1 MRSILIWDSDA
12 PPPAGDFTTV
22 LWSAYGA
29 SDSRDVVSLPR
40 IVEQRADVLRA
51 RYLAWVHDLG
61 ETVVGNRTVRQ
72 HLRLRPG
79 FSYWWMT
86 LLAHKPNYYD
96 AAQIT
101 DVVKMFAF
109 ESLAG
114 EWRPVGAIRLHSG
127 NRGLQAAFAGYCR
140 TLRLEFEVD
149 PQPPRPVAK
158 ANGGRRRWRTVAG
171 AVGPALREIAN
182 AMRRGAQMPVD
193 PRSAI
198 CVLGPLIY
206 LKDAAL
212 REGRFESNYWDRLAA
227 LLRQLGVHTTWIH
240 SFSPHERIRSTD
252 EAEAL
257 LKRFMQS
264 SGGSEVHGLLDS
276 HVGWRELATAVALYA
291 RLVAAAWRMRRI
303 GLVFRPADSGFDVWP
318 LFRNNWYASLLGRAA
333 LRNCLSLASYE
344 AVLKVTPYQPTGL
357 FLQENQPWEMALI
370 YAWRAAGHGRLIGV
384 PHTTV
389 RFWDLRYFYDA
400 RAYGRGSDTDLPM
413 PDLVAVNGPMAF
425 QAYADGGYPRTALA
439 GVEALRFFHL
449 LERPAAGAREGAPPQ
464 SRRQQVL
471 ICGDNIPGSNDK
483 VMRVVE
489 AAAALL
495 PAATEY
501 VFKPHRVGAFDPANY
516 PGVRVEIQDR
526 GLAEMLEACDIAVT
540 GNITSAAA
548 DAYCR
553 GTRVAV
559 LLDGRSLNGSPL
571 RGIRGVRHFATGREL
586 AEIVQSPAPPPDGGR
601 DLFWLDRDLPRWREL
616 LALEKANG
624 TEAQM
629 GVEAR
634 G

>member
-12 PPPAGDFTTV
+12 PPPSGDFTTV
-22 LWSAYGA
+22 LWSAFGA
-29 SDSRDVVSLPR
+29 GDRQDVVSLPR
-40 IVEQRADVLRA
+40 VVEQRADALRA

-61 ETVVGNRTVRQ
+61 ETVVGGQTVRQ

-114 EWRPVGAIRLHSG
+114 EWSPFSAVRLHSG
-127 NRGLQAAFAGYCR
+127 NQDLQSAFAHYCR
-140 TLRLEFEVD
+140 TQHLELQID
-149 PQPPRPVAK
+149 PQPAPAGQGSG
-158 ANGGRRRWRTVAG
+158 GGRSRWQKLAG
-171 AVGPALREIAN
+171 ALGPALRELGH
-182 AMRRGAQMPVD
+182 AMRRGAQMTVD

-206 LKDAAL
+206 LKEAAF

-240 SFSPHERIRSTD
+240 SYSPHERMRSAD
-252 EAEAL
+252 EADAL
-257 LKRFMQS
+257 LKRFAQS
-264 SGGSEVHGLLDS
+264 SGGREVHGLLDS
-276 HVGWRELATAVALYA
+276 QVGWRELATALVLYA
-291 RLVAAAWRMRRI
+291 RLVGAAWRMRHI
-303 GLVFRPADSGFDVWP
+303 GASFRPAGSAFDLWP

-344 AVLKVTPYQPTGL
+344 AVLKVTPFQPTGL

-370 YAWRAAGHGRLIGV
+370 HAWRAAGHGRLIGV

-400 RAYGRGSDTDLPM
+400 RSYGRGSDTDLPM
-413 PDLVAVNGPMAF
+413 PDTVAVNGPMAF
-425 QAYADGGYPRTALA
+425 QAYADGGYPVAALA

-449 LERPAAGAREGAPPQ
+449 LERPPAAAHHSASESPA
-464 SRRQQVL
+464 QQVL
-471 ICGDNIPGSNDK
+471 VCGDNIPGSNEK

-489 AAAALL
+489 AAAPLL
-495 PAATEY
+495 PAATNY
-501 VFKPHRVGAFDPANY
+501 VFKPHRVGAFDPANF
-516 PGVRVEIQDR
+516 PGVRVEVQER

-571 RGIRGVRHFATGREL
+571 RGIRGVRHFATGPEL
-586 AEIVQSPAPPPDGGR
+586 AEIIQSSEPPPGAGR
-601 DLFWLDRDLPRWREL
+601 DLFWLDRDLSRWRKL
-616 LALEKANG
+616 LALG
-624 TEAQM
+624 TAGSAEAAI
-629 GVEAR
+629 GGEALR
-634 G
+634 

>member
-12 PPPAGDFTTV
+12 PPPSGDWTIV
-22 LWSAYGA
+22 LWSGYGA
-29 SDSRDVVSLPR
+29 ADARDVVSLPR
-40 IVEQRADVLRA
+40 IVEQRADALRA

-61 ETVVGNRTVRQ
+61 ETAVGGRTVRQ

-96 AAQIT
+96 SPQIT

-114 EWRPVGAIRLHSG
+114 EWPPFGAVRLHSG
-127 NRGLQAAFAGYCR
+127 SRGLQAAFAHYCR
-140 TLRLEFEVD
+140 TMRLEFQVE
-149 PQPPRPVAK
+149 PPPRQPAVTAR
-158 ANGGRRRWRTVAG
+158 GGRTIWHKVAG

-182 AMRRGAQMPVD
+182 LTRRGAQMTVD
-193 PRSAI
+193 PRSSI
-198 CVLGPLIY
+198 GVFGPLIY

-227 LLRQLGVHTTWIH
+227 LLGRLGVHTTWIH
-240 SFSPHERIRSTD
+240 AFSPHERIGSPG
-252 EAEAL
+252 EADVL
-257 LKRFMQS
+257 LKRFMRS
-264 SGGSEVHGLLDS
+264 AGGREVHGLLDS
-276 HVGWRELATAVALYA
+276 QVGWRELAAAVALYA
-291 RLVAAAWRMRRI
+291 RLAWATWRMRRI
-303 GLVFRPADSGFDVWP
+303 GLVFRPAGSAFDLWP
-318 LFRNNWYASLLGRAA
+318 LFKNNWYASLLGRAA
-333 LRNCLSLASYE
+333 LRNCMCLASYE
-344 AVLKVTPYQPTGL
+344 SVLRATPCQPTGL

-370 YAWRAAGHGRLIGV
+370 HAWRAAGHGRLIGV

-400 RAYGRGSDTDLPM
+400 RTYVRGSDTDLPM
-413 PDLVAVNGPMAF
+413 PDTVAVNGPMAF
-425 QAYADGGYPRTALA
+425 QAYADGGYPKAALA

-449 LERPAAGAREGAPPQ
+449 LDRPAARPHGAA
-464 SRRQQVL
+464 SRPSRGQQVL

-489 AAAALL
+489 AAAARL
-495 PAATEY
+495 PVETEY
-501 VFKPHRVGAFDPANY
+501 VFKPHRVGAFDPASY
-516 PGVRVEIQDR
+516 PGIRVEVRDDA
-526 GLAEMLEACDIAVT
+526 LAEMLEECDIAVT

-571 RGIRGVRHFATGREL
+571 RGIPGARHFATGQEL
-586 AEIVQSPAPPPDGGR
+586 AEIIQSPEPPPEAGR
-601 DLFWLDRDLPRWREL
+601 DLFWLDRDLPRWRRL
-616 LALEKANG
+616 LALEAVG
-624 TEAQM
+624 GPEAHM